1 MYKNK
6 NLIILIF
13 SLVLFFVFYPDV
25 FAQEISE
32 FSCTDDYQ
40 EFIAPTYGNYKIELW
55 GAAGG
60 RNLVDN
66 AYTNTTYAK
75 LGGKGAY
82 TSGVITLK
90 KNEKIYVY
98 VGCKGRDAKKATIV
112 AGGYNGGGRGDHD
125 HSDDEASGAGG
136 GATDVRLV
144 KGDNWDDFTSLKS
157 RIMIAGGGGGASYE
171 LRGGNAGTL
180 SGEDTLYSKGG
191 TQTTGYKFGIGQ
203 DGVYVNSNVDVA
215 GGGGGYFGGFAK
227 SSGASNSYKTAGA
240 GGSSFVSGCTGCTAI
255 SGNSTEDNIY
265 FLNSNIHY
273 SNYKFSDIVMKS
285 GSEEMPNYLDNSV
298 ITGNSSDGHARIT
311 LINGISHFTKLDIE
325 NATIVQKLE
334 DSVFEYDVIIPNDNF
349 STTIN
354 YETSVKNVTVFG
366 AGKVTLKDGKVH
378 MVSIIDNDT
387 GDITIYNITPSL
399 KKSTLESISF
409 SEKQFDFNP
418 DQYEYTIE
426 VPYNIFDLT
435 PIIETYDNTTYTIE
449 KSTLK
454 IGNNLVKINVSTQG
468 MENSTYKFYVKR
480 QESNNLKTIYEST
493 GSSEEYVVPYSGYY
507 EIELWGAAGGRGR
520 TNYVLDKYGG
530 KGGYT
535 KGTIYL
541 EKGTILYFYVG
552 GKGLNAAS
560 VSRCVGGLGGYN
572 GGAQGGIDGNCDS
585 NPEPGAG
592 GGGATDVRLVGGDWN
607 NIDSLKSR
615 IMVAGGGG
623 GGTYSYVGSSAGG
636 LNGYAGGAAKTFAT
650 QISGNAFGYA
660 TMVSNS
666 DYTGGPGGSGSG
678 YYGGITNKSD
688 SASGG
693 GGSSFISGH
702 AGSIAINEDG
712 IPKTNVYTVLDNSIH
727 YSNYKFEDTVM
738 IDGNGYEWTT
748 KKETQIGMPTFDGKS
763 KMNGNENS
771 GYAKITFLGRGKE
784 DTLDFI
790 ALSSG
795 TLDPVFDPDTKE
807 YNVTLDSSVSQ
818 LTVDATSSNPDIA
831 IYGLGE
837 YDIPSGKTD
846 INIQLTSVNGNV
858 NLYTIHVTRDANSNK
873 YLSNVLINGIKYDLF
888 SPSKFEYN
896 IELPTSI
903 NYIDLEVIKGSTS
916 QEVTGTGKFEFSN
929 NSISKTILVVSEDKN
944 ESQHYIFNFTR
955 KKSTKLKSIDL
966 GNELI
971 KNFDFGSDIYE
982 YNIEI
987 PNNILELNINT
998 IAYYNGA
1005 SIEIIGGHYLEKSG
1019 VITVTS
1025 KLEGLEDSVY
1035 KINYTKTSDI
1045 DVPENLYEYT
1055 GDVQTFTALYG
1066 GKYKIELWGAAG
1078 GRGRTNYVLDK
1089 YGGSGGYTSGE
1100 IVLNQNQVL
1109 YVYVGGKGKDSA
1121 SVSRCVGGL
1130 GGYNGGAKGGIDG
1143 NCDSNPEP
1151 GAGGG
1156 GATDIRLVGGIW
1168 NDTDSL
1174 KSRIMVAGGGGGATY
1189 NVTGSSAGGLEGYIG
1204 NKGKSAA
1211 TQISGNAFGYGT
1223 IVSDSDYTVGPG
1235 GAGSGYYAGTTSRS
1249 DGSSGG
1255 GGSSFISGHAGSIAI
1270 NEDGNPKTTLFTTL
1284 SDSYHYSNFV
1294 FTNTV
1299 MIDGKGYNWTTKKE
1313 GVTSMPDPYGG
1324 YYKDGTGNSKDGY
1337 ARITLLSTLSSNNF
1351 LDSLTINDGDISI
1364 AFEPWITEYD
1374 LNLEEDDKYI
1384 KISAKAK
1391 DEDAVISGLGTV
1403 TVPPGNSKQTIS
1415 VTASDGSVRNYVLN
1429 INRKGSSDPY
1439 PLDIQI
1445 NKMNPYLCQKDS
1457 HYCNYTFNKDTTNYE
1472 ITLPFMLNEV
1482 EVKPILKSEYQSV
1495 IYRKVEA
1502 DNTTELENGI
1512 FSLTNDINTYQVE
1525 VTSEDGTQNIVYTY
1539 VFKRDMTGNNN
1550 LTSLKIV
1557 NPDIE
1562 IDFDPYKYEYYGTIT
1577 SAYTNYDIEAI
1588 PESSDAKVSI
1598 TGNTNLVLGINDA
1611 MVIVTASN
1619 GDTKTYLL
1627 HIYKEQ
1633 DSNVFLKELEVV
1645 GNGSSLELSP
1655 QFNKLLNDYV
1665 ISAPSNVKSVTINA
1679 TPESGS
1685 ASVTGLGNKV
1695 LKSGINNF
1703 SVQVTSESGDV
1714 NVYNLTINKDK
1725 NFNPLLSNIEIDGY
1739 TFEEEFSPTNYEYYL
1754 KIPKD
1759 VTSLDLNVTPQESTT
1774 NYRISGNRNLVKVN
1788 NTITIHSVAENQTSK
1803 DYYIYVSKP
1812 LSSNNYLKDI
1822 KLSTGTL
1829 NEEFNKETLEYTMDI
1844 SSDVESID
1852 VTGILDDSS
1861 SIIKGNGT
1869 YYLSTGVN
1877 VIKLVVQSET
1887 EEERIYTITINRDKN
1902 DDAGLKKVNNSAG
1915 SSVILNDTEE
1925 YQYLINV
1932 QYEVN
1937 QIEINGIPNVST
1949 STVNGN
1955 GTYSLKVGNNDIV
1968 LSVQSEKG
1976 TVKTYIVRVVR
1987 DLSLNDDLKY
1997 LFVKEGALSPRFQDT
2012 TILYDVKIPSNVD
2025 KLTID
2030 AITEDENAT
2039 YEIIGNQDF
2048 VEETEKEVIVRVT
2061 AQRGN
2066 TKDYKLRV
2074 VKQKVITEEFYLDSL
2089 SIDSGIL
2096 NPTFDPKTQLYYASV
2111 DYNVNEITLTG
2122 GTNDPNVRVYGNG
2135 TYSLNVGKNPLAISI
2150 INSEGLQKDYQVIV
2164 TRKESDDATLSSL
2177 VVKGNKLNPKFN
2189 KNIDNYTL
2197 TTSKSFLEFTTIK
2210 TTENDAT
2217 YEVIGN
2223 KNFTTGINTV
2233 TIRVTAPDKTTTHD
2247 YVLSVNKSADTNN
2260 NLASLSVLG
2269 NTLIPNFHKGV
2280 TTYTINVSNEI
2291 NNVVIEATP
2300 EEKTSTVTGTGSQQI
2315 NVGTNKI
2322 DVVVTSEVGTQKKYT
2337 IIVTKDE
2344 SDNNFLAN
2352 LYTSEGILTPN
2363 FDKEILEYNINVPN
2377 EVDEIEIDGKLE
2389 DLSASTNDF
2398 KLYSLNE
2405 GDNSIYI
2412 NVTSQ
2417 AGSVRIYK
2425 INVNREEKVSSYL
2438 KNLEIENYD
2447 LDPEFDKENFEYFI
2461 NVNNET
2467 TKLDI
2472 SLETEDENAN
2482 VEVSGNEN
2490 FSVGMNI
2497 VTITVTTT
2505 DSTTSTYE
2513 IYVNRNLS
2521 TNNYLSSIELSS
2533 GTLNPEFNPNT
2544 MNYVVD
2550 AENNISSIDI
2560 NAVVQD
2566 SQSVV
2571 TVGNGTH
2578 TLITGENEIVI
2589 KVKSAIGVYRVYTL
2603 KVNRKKSDNNYLSS
2617 LIVTSNN
2624 KNIPINFEKTNNN
2637 YSINV
2642 DSSVDYINI
2651 KAFSE
2656 EKSSTVS
2663 NIGTK
2668 KINLGINNFE
2678 ILVTSESGLVNVYKL
2693 TVERKASSNNNVILI
2708 KPSVGLLNVSF
2719 DPKIKEYT
2727 LNVDK
2732 DDNLLSFD
2740 VNLEDS
2746 KAIVTGYEEKIITDG
2761 TSVRTITVT
2770 AEDGS
2775 TNIYT
2780 FNVIKENQSE
2790 ARLSSLK
2797 IKGYEINF
2805 DKDKFIY
2812 NIEVAGKKSKLLES
2826 EIEAIPLDNE
2836 ANVNLMG
2843 DIELLR
2849 DINNKY
2855 IIEVIAKDGYTTQ
2868 EYILN
2873 ITRGPILEN
2882 ITVNKN
2888 LFKIVEGETDTILVT
2903 TNPLDFKT
2911 DIKYEVEDDSI
2922 VSVDDAG
2929 LITGLSVGKTTI
2941 KVIAVE
2947 DENITKTLNIEVIP
2961 KEIKSSYSINRDED
2975 KYIIGMEAGIT
2986 LDDFLTSI
2994 ENDKEYTKIYNGEE
3008 FADNSEII
3016 KTGQIIKLEINDK
3029 VYDELII
3036 IVRGDI
3042 NGDGKINISDSV
3054 ILQDYVLLKEKIT
3067 DYRKYSMELTKDGKI
3082 NISDTVR
3089 LNEYILKKIKTLN

>member
-1 MYKNK
+1 MMYKSK
-6 NLIILIF
+6 KVLILFINF
-13 SLVLFFVFYPDV
+13 VLFFMLNINVSAMEVED
-25 FAQEISE
+25 
-32 FSCTDDYQ
+32 FSCTEDYQ
-40 EFIAPTYGNYKIELW
+40 EFVAPEYGNYKIELW

-60 RNLVDN
+60 KNLADN
-66 AYTNTTYAK
+66 SYTSSYVRS
-75 LGGKGAY
+75 GGKGAY

-157 RIMIAGGGGGASYE
+157 RIMVAGGGGGASYE

-227 SSGASNSYKTAGA
+227 SSGASSSYKAAGA

-255 SGNSTEDNIY
+255 SGNSTENNVY
-265 FLNSNIHY
+265 FLDSNVHY

-311 LINGISHFTKLDIE
+311 FINGISHFTKLDIE

-334 DSVFEYDVIIPNDNF
+334 DSVFEYDVIIPSDNF

-366 AGKVTLKDGKVH
+366 AGKVTLKDGEVH
-378 MVSIIDNDT
+378 TVSIIDNDT

-399 KKSTLESISF
+399 KKSTLKSISF

-426 VPYNIFDLT
+426 VPYNVFDLT

-449 KSTLK
+449 KPTLK

-468 MENSTYKFYVKR
+468 MENSTYIVHVKR
-480 QESNNLKTIYEST
+480 QENNDLKTTFEST

-507 EIELWGAAGGRGR
+507 EIELWGAAGGQGR
-520 TNYVLDKYGG
+520 TNYTLNYKGG

-560 VSRCVGGLGGYN
+560 VSKCVGGLGGYN

-607 NIDSLKSR
+607 NSDSLKSR

-623 GGTYSYVGSSAGG
+623 GGSYSYVGSSAGG
-636 LNGYAGGAAKTFAT
+636 LNGYVGGEAKTFAT

-660 TMVSNS
+660 TMVSSS
-666 DYTGGPGGSGSG
+666 DYTAGPGGSGSG

-702 AGSIAINEDG
+702 AGSIAINIDG
-712 IPKTNVYTVLDNSIH
+712 TPKANVYTELDNSIH

-738 IDGNGYEWTT
+738 IDGSGYEWTT
-748 KKETQIGMPTFDGKS
+748 EKKTQIGMPTFDGKS

-771 GYAKITFLGRGKE
+771 GYAKIIFLGREKE
-784 DTLDFI
+784 DTLDSI
-790 ALSSG
+790 TLSSG
-795 TLDPVFDPDTKE
+795 TLDPVFDSDIKE
-807 YNVTLDSSVSQ
+807 YNVTLDSSVSK
-818 LTVDATSSNPDIA
+818 LTVDATSPNPDLA

-837 YDIPSGKTD
+837 YDIPAGKTD
-846 INIQLTSVNGNV
+846 INIQLTSINGIV
-858 NLYTIHVTRDANSNK
+858 NLYTIHVTREANSNK

-888 SPSKFEYN
+888 SPNKFEYN
-896 IELPTSI
+896 IELPTST
-903 NYIDLEVIKGSTS
+903 NYVDLEVIKGSTS
-916 QEVTGTGKFEFSN
+916 QEVTGTGKFEFSD

-971 KNFDFGSDIYE
+971 RNFDFGSDIYE

-987 PNNILELNINT
+987 PDNILELNINT

-1019 VITVTS
+1019 VITITS
-1025 KLEGLEDSVY
+1025 KLEGLEDSIY

-1045 DVPENLYEYT
+1045 DVPEKLYEYT

-1130 GGYNGGAKGGIDG
+1130 GGYNGGAQGGIDG

-1156 GATDIRLVGGIW
+1156 GATDVRLVGGIW
-1168 NDTDSL
+1168 NDSDSL

-1211 TQISGNAFGYGT
+1211 TQISGNAFGYAT
-1223 IVSDSDYTVGPG
+1223 MVSDSDYTVGPG

-1255 GGSSFISGHAGSIAI
+1255 GGSSFISGHIGSIAI

-1299 MIDGKGYNWTTKKE
+1299 MIDGKGYNWTATKE
-1313 GVTSMPDPYGG
+1313 GITSMPDPYGG
-1324 YYKDGTGNSKDGY
+1324 YYKEGTGNSKDGY
-1337 ARITLLSTLSSNNF
+1337 ARISLLSTLSSDNF

-1364 AFEPWITEYD
+1364 PFETWITEYN
-1374 LNLEEDDKYI
+1374 LNLEESDKSI
-1384 KISAKAK
+1384 KISAEAK
-1391 DEDAVISGLGTV
+1391 DEDAVISGLGV
-1403 TVPPGNSKQTIS
+1403 VDVPPGNSKQTIS

-1457 HYCNYTFNKDTTNYE
+1457 NYCNYTFDKDTTNYE

-1495 IYRKVEA
+1495 VYRKVEEG
-1502 DNTTELENGI
+1502 NTTELENGT
-1512 FSLTNDINTYQVE
+1512 FSLTNDISTYEVE
-1525 VTSEDGTQNIVYTY
+1525 VTSEDGTQNTVYTY

-1577 SAYTNYDIEAI
+1577 SAYTSYDVEAI

-1645 GNGSSLELSP
+1645 GNGSPLELSP

-1685 ASVTGLGNKV
+1685 ASVTGLGNKD

-1725 NFNPLLSNIEIDGY
+1725 NSNPLLSNIEIDGY
-1739 TFEEEFSPTNYEYYL
+1739 TFDEEFSPTNYEYYL

-1788 NTITIHSVAENQTSK
+1788 NTITIHSVAENQTAK
-1803 DYYIYVSKP
+1803 DYYIYVTKP

-1822 KLSTGTL
+1822 KLNTGTL
-1829 NEEFNKETLEYTMDI
+1829 NEAFNKETLEYTMDV
-1844 SSDVESID
+1844 SSDVDSID

-1877 VIKLVVQSET
+1877 VIKLIVQSET
-1887 EEERIYTITINRDKN
+1887 EEERTYTITINKDKN
-1902 DDAGLKKVNNSAG
+1902 DDAGLKEIKNSAG
-1915 SSVILNDTEE
+1915 SSVVLNDSEE

-1987 DLSLNDDLKY
+1987 DMSLNDDLKY

-2012 TILYDVKIPSNVD
+2012 TILYDVKIPSDVN

-2048 VEETEKEVIVRVT
+2048 VEGVEKEVIVRVT
-2061 AQRGN
+2061 AQHGN

-2074 VKQKVITEEFYLDSL
+2074 VKQKAITEEFYLDSL
-2089 SIDSGIL
+2089 SIDSGTL
-2096 NPTFDPKTQLYYASV
+2096 SPTFDPKTQIYYASV
-2111 DYNVNEITLTG
+2111 DHDVDEITLTG
-2122 GTNDPNVRVYGNG
+2122 STNDSNVRVYGNG
-2135 TYSLNVGKNPLAISI
+2135 TYSLNVGKNPLAISV
-2150 INSEGLQKDYQVIV
+2150 INGDGIQKDYQVIV
-2164 TRKESDDATLSSL
+2164 TRKESNDATLSSL
-2177 VVKGNKLNPKFN
+2177 VVKGSTLSPKFN
-2189 KNIDNYTL
+2189 KKTDSYTL
-2197 TTSKSFLEFTTIK
+2197 TTSKSSLEFSTIK
-2210 TTENDAT
+2210 TTESDAT

-2223 KNFTTGINTV
+2223 QDFTTGLNTV

-2247 YVLSVNKSADTNN
+2247 YVLSVNKSANTNN
-2260 NLASLSVLG
+2260 NLATLSVLG
-2269 NTLIPNFHKGV
+2269 NTLVPNFHKGV
-2280 TTYTINVSNEI
+2280 TTYTISVDNNI
-2291 NNVVIEATP
+2291 NNIVVTATP
-2300 EEKTSTVTGTGSQQI
+2300 EVSTSVVSGVGSHQI
-2315 NVGTNKI
+2315 GVGTNQI
-2322 DVVVTSEVGTQKKYT
+2322 DITVTSEAGTAKKYT
-2337 IIVTKDE
+2337 IIVTKDG
-2344 SDNNFLAN
+2344 SDNNYLSN
-2352 LYTSEGILTPN
+2352 LYTSEGVLTPV
-2363 FDKEILEYNINVPN
+2363 FDKDTLEYTVDVSN
-2377 EVDEIEIDGKLE
+2377 EIDEIEIDGKLE
-2389 DLSASTNDF
+2389 DLSSSVEGF
-2398 KLYSLNE
+2398 KTYSLNE
-2405 GDNSIYI
+2405 GENSIYI
-2412 NVTSQ
+2412 TVTSES
-2417 AGSVRIYK
+2417 GVVRTYRI
-2425 INVNREEKVSSYL
+2425 IVNREENVSSYL
-2438 KNLEIENYD
+2438 KKLSVDDYD
-2447 LDPEFDKENFEYFI
+2447 LSPSFDKENLEYFI

-2467 TKLDI
+2467 T
-2472 SLETEDENAN
+2472 SLNINAIPEDEKATY
-2482 VEVSGNEN
+2482 EIKGNQN
-2490 FSVGMNI
+2490 FVIGMNE
-2497 VTITVTTT
+2497 VTITVTAEDGTET
-2505 DSTTSTYE
+2505 EY
-2513 IYVNRNLS
+2513 ILYVNRNLS
-2521 TNNYLSSIELSS
+2521 TNNYLNSIELSE
-2533 GTLNPEFNPNT
+2533 GTLVPNFDPNT
-2544 MNYVVD
+2544 MSYDVEVDNSVTSIYV
-2550 AENNISSIDI
+2550 
-2560 NAVVQD
+2560 NAVQQD

-2571 TVGNGTH
+2571 TTGNGLH
-2578 TLITGENEIVI
+2578 NLVTGENTILI
-2589 KVKSAIGVYRVYTL
+2589 KVKSAIGVYRTYTL
-2603 KVNRKKSDNNYLSS
+2603 NINRKKSDNNYLSS
-2617 LIVTSNN
+2617 LSIISNN
-2624 KNIPINFEKTNNN
+2624 KEIPFDFNKEKND
-2637 YSINV
+2637 YSISV
-2642 DSSVDYINI
+2642 DSSVEYITL
-2651 KAFSE
+2651 KATKE
-2656 EKSSTVS
+2656 DS
-2663 NIGTK
+2663 NASISNTGVK
-2668 KINLGINNFE
+2668 KLNLGSNEFE
-2678 ILVTSESGLVNVYKL
+2678 IPVVSESGMTNIYKI
-2693 TVERKASSNNNVILI
+2693 TINREASTNNAVKII
-2708 KPSVGLLNVSF
+2708 TPSVGTLTPEFNTGDKV
-2719 DPKIKEYT
+2719 YT
-2727 LNVDK
+2727 LNVTK
-2732 DDNLLSFD
+2732 DDSLLSFE
-2740 VNLEDS
+2740 VELEDS
-2746 KAIVTGYEEKIITDG
+2746 RASVSGNEQKIIPDG
-2761 TSVRTITVT
+2761 DSVRTITIT

-2780 FNVIKENQSE
+2780 FNVVKESQSE
-2790 ARLSSLK
+2790 VRLSSLK
-2797 IKGYEINF
+2797 IKGYEFEF
-2805 DKDKFIY
+2805 DKDTFTY
-2812 NIEVAGKKSKLLES
+2812 NVSVSRSKKKLLES
-2826 EIEAIPLDNE
+2826 EIEAIPVDSE
-2836 ANVNLMG
+2836 ASVNLMG
-2843 DIELLR
+2843 DIELLK
-2849 DINNKY
+2849 DSNNVY
-2855 IIEVIAKDGYTTQ
+2855 TIEVIAKDGYTTQ
-2868 EYILN
+2868 EYKLN
-2873 ITRGPILEN
+2873 ITRDNDLYTINSDTYEIIRDDYDYTIGSSPNTN
-2882 ITVNKN
+2882 IGSYKNGFKNDNEKLVLYDKDNNK
-2888 LFKIVEGETDTILVT
+2888 ID
-2903 TNPLDFKT
+2903 
-2911 DIKYEVEDDSI
+2911 DDSQF
-2922 VSVDDAG
+2922 
-2929 LITGLSVGKTTI
+2929 VG
-2941 KVIAVE
+2941 
-2947 DENITKTLNIEVIP
+2947 
-2961 KEIKSSYSINRDED
+2961 
-2975 KYIIGMEAGIT
+2975 
-2986 LDDFLTSI
+2986 TSM
-2994 ENDKEYTKIYNGEE
+2994 TV
-3008 FADNSEII
+3008 
-3016 KTGQIIKLEINDK
+3016 KLEENQV
-3029 VYDELII
+3029 VYDELKI

-3042 NGDGKINISDSV
+3042 TKDGKVDLTDQISLV
-3054 ILQDYVLLKEKIT
+3054 NYVGKISTFDNDQLKAS
-3067 DYRKYSMELTKDGKI
+3067 DLTKDGRVDLTDQIKLVNYVGKI
-3082 NISDTVR
+3082 ITDIN
-3089 LNEYILKKIKTLN
+3089 K

>member
-1 MYKNK
+1 MMMYKSK
-6 NLIILIF
+6 KLLILFINFI
-13 SLVLFFVFYPDV
+13 LFFMLTINVSAMEVED
-25 FAQEISE
+25 
-32 FSCTDDYQ
+32 FSCTEDYQ
-40 EFIAPTYGNYKIELW
+40 EFVAPEYGNYKIELW

-60 RNLVDN
+60 KNLDN
-66 AYTNTTYAK
+66 NSYTNSGVR

-82 TSGVITLK
+82 TSGVITLN

-255 SGNSTEDNIY
+255 SGNSTENNVY
-265 FLNSNIHY
+265 FLDSNIHY

-349 STTIN
+349 LTTIN

-366 AGKVTLKDGKVH
+366 AGKVTLKAGEVH
-378 MVSIIDNDT
+378 TVSIIDNDT

-399 KKSTLESISF
+399 KKSTLKSISF
-409 SEKQFDFNP
+409 NEKQFDFNP

-426 VPYNIFDLT
+426 VPYNVFDLT
-435 PIIETYDNTTYTIE
+435 PIIETYENTTYTIE

-468 MENSTYKFYVKR
+468 MENSTYIFHVKR

-520 TNYVLDKYGG
+520 TDYVLDKYGG

-702 AGSIAINEDG
+702 AGSIAINIDG
-712 IPKTNVYTVLDNSIH
+712 TPKTNVYTELDNSIH

-748 KKETQIGMPTFDGKS
+748 EKKTQIGMPTFDGKS

-771 GYAKITFLGRGKE
+771 GYAKITFLGREKE
-784 DTLDFI
+784 DTLDSI
-790 ALSSG
+790 TLSSG
-795 TLDPVFDPDTKE
+795 TLDPVFDTDIKE
-807 YNVTLDSSVSQ
+807 YNVTLDSSISK
-818 LTVDATSSNPDIA
+818 LTVDATSPNPDLA

-846 INIQLTSVNGNV
+846 INIQLTSAKGNV
-858 NLYTIHVTRDANSNK
+858 NLYTIHVTREANSNK

-888 SPSKFEYN
+888 SPNKFEYN
-896 IELPTSI
+896 IELPTST
-903 NYIDLEVIKGSTS
+903 NYVDLEVIKGSTS
-916 QEVTGTGKFEFSN
+916 QEVTGTGKFEFSD

-971 KNFDFGSDIYE
+971 KNFDFSSDIYE
-982 YNIEI
+982 YDIEI
-987 PNNILELNINT
+987 PDNILELNINT

-1005 SIEIIGGHYLEKSG
+1005 SIEIVGGHYLEKSG
-1019 VITVTS
+1019 VITITS
-1025 KLEGLEDSVY
+1025 KLEGLEDTVY
-1035 KINYTKTSDI
+1035 KINYTKTSNI

-1055 GDVQTFTALYG
+1055 GNVQTFTALYG

-1100 IVLNQNQVL
+1100 IILNQNQNL

-1130 GGYNGGAKGGIDG
+1130 GGYNGGAQGGIDG
-1143 NCDSNPEP
+1143 NCDSGPEP

-1156 GATDIRLVGGIW
+1156 GATDVRLVGGIW

-1189 NVTGSSAGGLEGYIG
+1189 NVAGSSAGGLEGYIG
-1204 NKGKSAA
+1204 NKGKSVA
-1211 TQISGNAFGYGT
+1211 TQIFGNAFGYAT
-1223 IVSDSDYTVGPG
+1223 MVSDSDYTVGPG

-1299 MIDGKGYNWTTKKE
+1299 MIDGKGYNWTTTKE
-1313 GVTSMPDPYGG
+1313 GITSMPDPYGG
-1324 YYKDGTGNSKDGY
+1324 YYKEGTGNSKDGY

-1364 AFEPWITEYD
+1364 PFKTWITEYD
-1374 LNLEEDDKYI
+1374 LNLEEDDESI
-1384 KISAKAK
+1384 KIFAEAK
-1391 DEDAVISGLGTV
+1391 DEDAAISGLGV
-1403 TVPPGNSKQTIS
+1403 VNVPPGNSKQTIS

-1429 INRKGSSDPY
+1429 IKRKGSSDPY

-1445 NKMNPYLCQKDS
+1445 NKMNPYLCQKNS
-1457 HYCNYTFNKDTTNYE
+1457 NYCNYTFDKDITNYE

-1482 EVKPILKSEYQSV
+1482 EVKPILKSGYQSV
-1495 IYRKVEA
+1495 IYRKVEEG
-1502 DNTTELENGI
+1502 NTIELENGT
-1512 FSLTNDINTYQVE
+1512 FSLINDINTYEVE
-1525 VTSEDGTQNIVYTY
+1525 VTSEDGTQNTVYTY

-1577 SAYTNYDIEAI
+1577 SAYTSYDVEAI

-1685 ASVTGLGNKV
+1685 ASVTGLGNKD

-1725 NFNPLLSNIEIDGY
+1725 NSNPLLSNIEIDGY
-1739 TFEEEFSPTNYEYYL
+1739 TFNEEFSPTNYEYYL

-1788 NTITIHSVAENQTSK
+1788 NTITIHSVAENQTTR
-1803 DYYIYVSKP
+1803 DYYIYVTKH

-1822 KLSTGTL
+1822 KLNTGTL
-1829 NEEFNKETLEYTMDI
+1829 NEAFNKETLEYTMDV
-1844 SSDVESID
+1844 SSDVDSID

-1877 VIKLVVQSET
+1877 VIKLIVQSET
-1887 EEERIYTITINRDKN
+1887 EEERTYTITINKDKN
-1902 DDAGLKKVNNSAG
+1902 DDAGLKEIKNSAG
-1915 SSVILNDTEE
+1915 SSVILSDSGE

-1987 DLSLNDDLKY
+1987 DMSLNDDLKY

-2012 TILYDVKIPSNVD
+2012 TILYDVKIPSDVN

-2048 VEETEKEVIVRVT
+2048 VEGVEKEVIVRVT
-2061 AQRGN
+2061 AQHGN

-2074 VKQKVITEEFYLDSL
+2074 VKQKAITEEFYLDSL
-2089 SIDSGIL
+2089 SIDSGTL
-2096 NPTFDPKTQLYYASV
+2096 SPTFDPKTQIYYASV
-2111 DYNVNEITLTG
+2111 DHDVDEITLTG
-2122 GTNDPNVRVYGNG
+2122 STNDSNVRVYGNG
-2135 TYSLNVGKNPLAISI
+2135 TYSLNVGKNPLAISV
-2150 INSEGLQKDYQVIV
+2150 INGDGIQKDYQVIV
-2164 TRKESDDATLSSL
+2164 TRKESNDATLSSL
-2177 VVKGNKLNPKFN
+2177 VVKGSTLSPKFN
-2189 KNIDNYTL
+2189 KKTDKYTL
-2197 TTSKSFLEFTTIK
+2197 NTSKSSLEFSTIK
-2210 TTENDAT
+2210 TTESDAT
-2217 YEVIGN
+2217 YEIIGN
-2223 KNFTTGINTV
+2223 QDFTTGINTV

-2247 YVLSVNKSADTNN
+2247 YVLSVNKSANTNN
-2260 NLASLSVLG
+2260 NLATLSVLG
-2269 NTLIPNFHKGV
+2269 NNFVPNFHKGV
-2280 TTYTINVSNEI
+2280 TTYTISVDNNI
-2291 NNVVIEATP
+2291 NNIVVAATP
-2300 EEKTSTVTGTGSQQI
+2300 EVSTSVVSGVGSHQI
-2315 NVGTNKI
+2315 GVGTNQI
-2322 DVVVTSEVGTQKKYT
+2322 DITVMSEAGTAKKYT
-2337 IIVTKDE
+2337 IIVTKDG
-2344 SDNNFLAN
+2344 SDNNYLSN
-2352 LYTSEGILTPN
+2352 LYTSEGVLTPV
-2363 FDKEILEYNINVPN
+2363 FDKDTLEYTVDVSN
-2377 EVDEIEIDGKLE
+2377 EIDKIEIDGKLE
-2389 DLSASTNDF
+2389 DLSSNVEGF
-2398 KLYSLNE
+2398 KTYSLNE
-2405 GDNSIYI
+2405 GENSIYI
-2412 NVTSQ
+2412 TVTSES
-2417 AGSVRIYK
+2417 GVVRTYRI
-2425 INVNREEKVSSYL
+2425 IVNREENVSSYL
-2438 KNLEIENYD
+2438 KELSVDDYD
-2447 LDPEFDKENFEYFI
+2447 LSPSFDKENLEYFI

-2467 TKLDI
+2467 T
-2472 SLETEDENAN
+2472 SLNINAIPEDEKA
-2482 VEVSGNEN
+2482 
-2490 FSVGMNI
+2490 
-2497 VTITVTTT
+2497 
-2505 DSTTSTYE
+2505 TYE
-2513 IYVNRNLS
+2513 IKGNQNFVIGMNEVTIKVTAEDGTETEYILYVNRNLS
-2521 TNNYLSSIELSS
+2521 TNNYLNSIELSE
-2533 GTLNPEFNPNT
+2533 GTLVPNFDPNT
-2544 MNYVVD
+2544 MSYDVEVDNNVTSIYV
-2550 AENNISSIDI
+2550 
-2560 NAVVQD
+2560 NAVQQD
-2566 SQSVV
+2566 SQSIV
-2571 TVGNGTH
+2571 TTGNGLH
-2578 TLITGENEIVI
+2578 NLVTGENTILI
-2589 KVKSAIGVYRVYTL
+2589 KVKSAIGVYRTYTL
-2603 KVNRKKSDNNYLSS
+2603 NINRKKSDNNYLSS
-2617 LIVTSNN
+2617 LSIISNN
-2624 KNIPINFEKTNNN
+2624 KEIPFDFNKEKND
-2637 YSINV
+2637 YSISV
-2642 DSSVDYINI
+2642 DSSVEYITL
-2651 KAFSE
+2651 KATKE
-2656 EKSSTVS
+2656 DS
-2663 NIGTK
+2663 NASISNTGVK
-2668 KINLGINNFE
+2668 KLNLGSNEFE
-2678 ILVTSESGLVNVYKL
+2678 IPVVSESGMTNIYKI
-2693 TVERKASSNNNVILI
+2693 TINREASTNNAVKII
-2708 KPSVGLLNVSF
+2708 TPSVGTLTPEFNTGDKV
-2719 DPKIKEYT
+2719 YT
-2727 LNVDK
+2727 LNVTKNDS
-2732 DDNLLSFD
+2732 LLSFE
-2740 VNLEDS
+2740 VELEDS
-2746 KAIVTGYEEKIITDG
+2746 RASVSGNEQKIIPDG
-2761 TSVRTITVT
+2761 DSVRTITIT

-2780 FNVIKENQSE
+2780 FNVVKESQSE
-2790 ARLSSLK
+2790 VRLSSLK
-2797 IKGYEINF
+2797 IKGYEFEF
-2805 DKDKFIY
+2805 DKDTFTY
-2812 NIEVAGKKSKLLES
+2812 NVSVSRSKKKLLES
-2826 EIEAIPLDNE
+2826 EIEAIPIDSE
-2836 ANVNLMG
+2836 ASVNLMG
-2843 DIELLR
+2843 DIELLK
-2849 DINNKY
+2849 DSNNVY
-2855 IIEVIAKDGYTTQ
+2855 TIEVIAKDGYTTQ
-2868 EYILN
+2868 EYKLN
-2873 ITRGPILEN
+2873 ITRDNDLHTIN
-2882 ITVNKN
+2882 S
-2888 LFKIVEGETDTILVT
+2888 DTYEIIRDDEDYT
-2903 TNPLDFKT
+2903 IGSNPNT
-2911 DIKYEVEDDSI
+2911 
-2922 VSVDDAG
+2922 
-2929 LITGLSVGKTTI
+2929 
-2941 KVIAVE
+2941 
-2947 DENITKTLNIEVIP
+2947 NIE
-2961 KEIKSSYSINRDED
+2961 SYKNGFKNNSENLVLYD
-2975 KYIIGMEAGIT
+2975 KDNNKIDDNSQFIG
-2986 LDDFLTSI
+2986 TSMTVKLE
-2994 ENDKEYTKIYNGEE
+2994 ENDV
-3008 FADNSEII
+3008 
-3016 KTGQIIKLEINDK
+3016 
-3029 VYDELII
+3029 VYDELKI

-3042 NGDGKINISDSV
+3042 TKDGKVDLTDQISLV
-3054 ILQDYVLLKEKIT
+3054 NYVGKISTFDNDQLKAS
-3067 DYRKYSMELTKDGKI
+3067 DLTKDGRVDLTDQIKLVNYVGKI
-3082 NISDTVR
+3082 ITDIN
-3089 LNEYILKKIKTLN
+3089 K